1 MVEPR
6 RSMGCSLIGLAL
18 WRGREARSTDETGT
32 RGRRREAGETTGL
45 SSGRYVTLFTVFTTT
60 YVSLLYSC

>member
-1 MVEPR
+1 M
-6 RSMGCSLIGLAL
+6 AL
-18 WRGREARSTDETGT
+18 LCGEGGKQEKARSTDETGT